1 MNDMIITVKNL
12 KKSYKDL
19 PVLRGVNFTV
29 KRGGIFALLGSNGAG
44 KTTTVKILSTLLTAD
59 SGEIEIDGVSINQ
72 PKKIKEK
79 ISLTGQYAS
88 VDEMLTGRENM
99 DMICDLRGVAGV
111 ADKTQLIANLLN
123 QFDLA
128 KSADRKVSTYSGGM
142 RRKLDIAMSL
152 IGDPTVIFLDEPTT
166 GLDPQSRLVLWDII
180 KLLAEAGT
188 TIFLTTQ
195 YLEEAERLADYIAI
209 LNEGTI
215 IAEGTME
222 ELKKSMPSNVIEFS
236 FEDVIEM
243 EKAVGLL
250 KSYNVRADKDTLIL
264 AVAIN
269 DGIDQ
274 LAEILNYLTADDINV
289 SGFEHK
295 LPTLEDVFL
304 NLIDE
309 KERLA

>member
-1 MNDMIITVKNL
+1 MSDMITVNNL
-12 KKSYKDL
+12 TKSYKDL
-19 PVLRGVNFTV
+19 PVLKGVNFTV

-59 SGEIEIDGVSINQ
+59 DGKIEIDGVNINQ

-88 VDEMLTGRENM
+88 VDEMLTGRENI
-99 DMICDLRGVAGV
+99 DMICDLRGVT
-111 ADKTQLIANLLN
+111 DKKQLVESLLN
-123 QFDLA
+123 QFDLT
-128 KSADRKVSTYSGGM
+128 KSAKRKVSTYSGGM

-152 IGDPTVIFLDEPTT
+152 IGNPAVIFLDEPTT
-166 GLDPQSRLVLWDII
+166 GLDPQSRIVLWDII
-180 KLLAEAGT
+180 KMLAETGT

-222 ELKKSMPSNVIEFS
+222 ELKKSMPSNMIEFS
-236 FEDVIEM
+236 FEDFSVM
-243 EKAVGLL
+243 EKATSLL
-250 KSYNVRADKDTLIL
+250 KDYNIREDKDALIL
-264 AVAIN
+264 AVAIS
-269 DGIDQ
+269 DGINQ
-274 LAEILNYLTADDINV
+274 LSQILNCLTSNNINV
-289 SGFEHK
+289 RSFEQK

-304 NLIDE
+304 DLINE
-309 KERLA
+309 KKRLV

>member
-1 MNDMIITVKNL
+1 MMSDMIITVDNL
-12 KKSYKDL
+12 MKSYKDL
-19 PVLRGVNFTV
+19 PVLKGVNFTV

-59 SGEIEIDGVSINQ
+59 SGEVEIDGIGINH
-72 PKKIKEK
+72 PKKVKEK

-99 DMICDLRGVAGV
+99 DMICDLRGVEN
-111 ADKTQLIANLLN
+111 KKQLVESLLN
-123 QFDLA
+123 QFELA

-152 IGDPTVIFLDEPTT
+152 IGNPAVIFLDEPTT
-166 GLDPQSRLVLWDII
+166 GLDPQSRLVLWDTI
-180 KLLAEAGT
+180 KTLAEIGT

-209 LNEGTI
+209 LNEGMI
-215 IAEGTME
+215 IAEGTTE

-236 FEDVIEM
+236 FEDFSEM
-243 EKAVGLL
+243 EKARGLL
-250 KSYNVRADKDTLIL
+250 QDYKVRADKDGLRL
-264 AVAIN
+264 AVAVN
-269 DGIDQ
+269 NGIDQ
-274 LAEILNYLTADDINV
+274 LTEVLNDLKKGCINV
-289 SGFEHK
+289 SHFEQK

-304 NLIDE
+304 NLINE